1 MTAVPIDHSHRRL
14 RPEPEHRRTY
24 APVRR
29 GSQPAG
35 GENWRPLSWAEGRRI
50 LLALRIHAE
59 KQRRKGERTGTAPRD
74 RKGDPGGI
82 SFGALRL
89 AEILVGIATKRNG
102 RCEPS
107 VKWLAKALNVPL
119 KSIHAWKAQLK
130 RHGFLDWRRRWVF
143 SGREGPRGEQVQ
155 QTSNAYWLKAPLEA
169 LQAAEKILAPRQAEE
184 DDEARW
190 AALPPEMQA
199 SLRSMKAAAERRS
212 DRSSQFGRKGP
223 S

>member
-1 MTAVPIDHSHRRL
+1 MTAVPIDHSHRRR
-14 RPEPEHRRTY
+14 RPEPEGRRTY
-24 APVRR
+24 SPVRR
-29 GSQPAG
+29 NSQPAG
-35 GENWRPLSWAEGRRI
+35 GENWRPLSWEEGRRI

-74 RKGDPGGI
+74 KKGDPGGI
-82 SFGALRL
+82 SFGAIRL
-89 AEILVGIATKRNG
+89 AEILVGIATKRKG

-107 VKWLAKALNVPL
+107 AKWLSEALNVPM

-143 SGREGPRGEQVQ
+143 SGRPGIRGEQVR

-169 LQAAEKILAPRQAEE
+169 LEAAAKVLAPRKAEE

-190 AALPPEMQA
+190 AGMPEEIQA
-199 SLRSMKAAAERRS
+199 SLRRMKAKAAERS
-212 DRSSQFGRKGP
+212 DRGNQFGRRGP

>member
-1 MTAVPIDHSHRRL
+1 MTAVPIDHSHRRR
-14 RPEPEHRRTY
+14 RPEPESRRTY

-35 GENWRPLSWAEGRRI
+35 GENWRPLSWKEGRKI

-74 RKGDPGGI
+74 KDGDPGGI
-82 SFGALRL
+82 SFGAIRL

-119 KSIHAWKAQLK
+119 KTIHAWKGQLK

-143 SGREGPRGEQVQ
+143 SGRMGPRGEQVQ

-169 LQAAEKILAPRQAEE
+169 LQAAAKVLAPREAEQ

-190 AALPPEMQA
+190 AAMPAEIQA
-199 SLRSMKAAAERRS
+199 SLRRMKASAAERSERG
-212 DRSSQFGRKGP
+212 SQFGRKGP